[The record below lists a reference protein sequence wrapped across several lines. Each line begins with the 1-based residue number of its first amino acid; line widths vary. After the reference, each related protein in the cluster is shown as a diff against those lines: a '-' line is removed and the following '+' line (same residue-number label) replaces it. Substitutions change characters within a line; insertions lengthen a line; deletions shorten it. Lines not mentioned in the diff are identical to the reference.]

1 MMFEGFYGLACELHA
16 PPGAGCLRGREDRTV
31 LRYGECATDL
41 EGAVFEVYVI
51 PLQTEQL
58 SLTETGVYSQH
69 VEGFEPVPGLV
80 RHLEQELGLLRRE
93 RVHLFP
99 ARLRRLHGLGG
110 IARNQAIHNRLFESL
125 VQRSVN
131 VADSAGRRS
140 RLQLLP
146 VEAADVRRCQGL
158 ELDSSEGGLQMY
170 ARDLLVSFKRRGFY
184 GVAHGIRE
192 PAV

>member
-51 PLQTEQL
+51 PLQSEQL
-58 SLTETGVYSQH
+58 SLAETGVYSQH
-69 VEGFEPVPGLV
+69 VEGFESVPGLV
-80 RHLEQELGLLRRE
+80 RHLKQELGLLRRE
-93 RVHLFP
+93 RVHLFVG
-99 ARLRRLHGLGG
+99 RLRWLHGLGDIPG
-110 IARNQAIHNRLFESL
+110 YQAVHHRLLEGL
-125 VQRSVN
+125 VERGVD

-146 VEAADVRRCQGL
+146 VESAHVGRR
-158 ELDSSEGGLQMY
+158 EGLQLYPSECGLQVY
-170 ARDLLVSFKRRGFY
+170 ARDLLVALEGRGLHC
-184 GVAHGIRE
+184 VAHG
-192 PAV
+192 VS